1 MTRSLAR
8 NDRKRD
14 VEDAVPYGV
23 QQSYGDGGTPSPTT
37 AHRTRPQGGD
47 THTSPR
53 RTNAHFAAGHMGPA
67 LQGTPV
73 MQDGTSGRR
82 PLQRLIAPVRRGRC
96 PHRPAGQMR
105 ILRRDTWVPPYRV
118 RRSCRTGRRDAV
130 PYNGSSHPSAGGDAH
145 IAPPDKC
152 AFCGGTHG
160 SRPTGYA
167 GHAGRDVGTPSPT
180 TAHRTRPQGAM
191 PTHRPAGQ
199 MRILRRD
206 TWVPPYRVRR
216 SCRTGRRGRRPLQ
229 RLTVPIR
236 RGVMPTH
243 RPAGSTKRQAQAP
256 ASLSKKSGWTFSTS
270 WQAKSQN
277 KNDILFCDFGRCGG

>member
-1 MTRSLAR
+1 MGFCKFTKSGRPAGGQSRPPLR
-8 NDRKRD
+8 GE
-14 VEDAVPYGV
+14 VGDAVPYNG
-23 QQSYGDGGTPSPTT
+23 SPYPS
-37 AHRTRPQGGD
+37 AGGD
-47 THTSPR
+47 AHTSPR

-82 PLQRLIAPVRRGRC
+82 SLQRFIAPVRRGRC

-105 ILRRDTWVPPYRV
+105 ILRRDRWVPPYRV
-118 RRSCRTGRRDAV
+118 HRSCRTGRRGRR
-130 PYNGSSHPSAGGDAH
+130 PLQRF
-145 IAPPDKC
+145 IAPIRR
-152 AFCGGTHG
+152 GM
-160 SRPTGYA
+160 
-167 GHAGRDVGTPSPT
+167 
-180 TAHRTRPQGAM
+180 M

-229 RLTVPIR
+229 RFIAPVR
-236 RGVMPTH
+236 RGTMPTH

-256 ASLSKKSGWTFSTS
+256 ASLSKKSGWTFSAS

-277 KNDILFCDFGRCGG
+277 KKQYFILRFWSLRRVIGREREP